1 MRRSSWLVWGMLFV
15 PAAWAVAQMSGPTSS
30 ATPAAT
36 PQQNEA
42 APERVIKFLE
52 VSFTSPSSWTC
63 PPQASSTQ
71 STATSAAAASCLTC
85 TNTAEASS
93 EVVLTR
99 PQNAEPETL
108 SVPTGSGVQICGEVL
123 TVKQTDGISTPSTA
137 ATSGSSS
144 SVVQ

>member
-1 MRRSSWLVWGMLFV
+1 MVFM

-30 ATPAAT
+30 PTPAAT
-36 PQQNEA
+36 PQQSEA

-52 VSFTSPSSWTC
+52 VNFTSPSSWTC
-63 PPQASSTQ
+63 PAQATSGSQ
-71 STATSAAAASCLTC
+71 TATPSTAAASCLTC
-85 TNTAEASS
+85 TNTAEGSS

-123 TVKQTDGISTPSTA
+123 TVKQTDGITTPSTA
-137 ATSGSSS
+137 ATSGAVSNI
-144 SVVQ
+144 VQ

>member
-1 MRRSSWLVWGMLFV
+1 MLFV
-15 PAAWAVAQMSGPTSS
+15 PAAGVVAQMSGPTLS

-63 PPQASSTQ
+63 PPQVSGSQT
-71 STATSAAAASCLTC
+71 SATSGAAASCLTC
-85 TNTAEASS
+85 TNTAEGSS

-137 ATSGSSS
+137 ATSGAASSI
-144 SVVQ
+144 VQ